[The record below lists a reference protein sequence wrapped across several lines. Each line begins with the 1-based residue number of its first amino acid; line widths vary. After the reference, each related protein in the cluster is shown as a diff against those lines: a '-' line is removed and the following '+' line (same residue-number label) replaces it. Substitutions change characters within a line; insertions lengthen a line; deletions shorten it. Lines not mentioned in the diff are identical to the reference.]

1 MALIGKNIE
10 FAAGLLR
17 QNQLVAIPT
26 ETVYGLAGNAL
37 SEKAVA
43 SIFEA
48 KQRPFFDPLI
58 LHVGAIQQVASYASW
73 HDERLK
79 RLAEAIW
86 PGPLT
91 VLLPKKSTIPDLVT
105 AGSELVALRIPDQT
119 LTLELLKTLDFPLA
133 APSAN
138 PFGYISPTNAYHVDK
153 QLGAKISYILNGG
166 ECRVGLESTIVGVEQ
181 EALCV
186 YRLGGLAVADIEQ
199 IAGPVTLMLNLSG
212 DPKAPGQLKSHYA
225 PRKKL
230 YLVNEGLAIAEP
242 GTVMGYLG
250 FGTEHEAIQRVPHIT
265 YNLSVSGDL
274 KEASANLFK
283 YLRLLDESE
292 ARYIVTDYL
301 PNEGL
306 GMAINDRL
314 RRAMAH

>member
-37 SEKAVA
+37 NDRAVA
-43 SIFEA
+43 SIFEV
-48 KQRPFFDPLI
+48 KQRPYFDPLI
-58 LHVGAIQQVASYASW
+58 LHVAATDRVEEYALW

-79 RLAEAIW
+79 LLAEAIW

-91 VLLPKKSTIPDLVT
+91 VLLPKRSNIPDLVT
-105 AGSELVALRIPDQT
+105 AGSDLVAMRIPDQA
-119 LTLELLKTLDFPLA
+119 LTLELLKLLDFPLA

-138 PFGYISPTNAYHVDK
+138 PFGYISPTSAYHVDK
-153 QLGAKISYILNGG
+153 QLGEKISYILNGG
-166 ECRVGLESTIVGVEQ
+166 ECRVGLESTIVGVEAG
-181 EALCV
+181 ALCV
-186 YRLGGLAVADIEQ
+186 YRLGGLSVDDIER
-199 IAGPVTLMLNLSG
+199 ITGPVKLMLNLSG

-225 PRKKL
+225 PRKRIFLEKEDL
-230 YLVNEGLAIAEP
+230 QFPERDTIV
-242 GTVMGYLG
+242 GYLS
-250 FGTEHEAIQRVPHIT
+250 FGKENEVLKHTPNIT
-265 YNLSVSGDL
+265 YNLSESGDL

-283 YLRLLDESE
+283 YLRLLDES
-292 ARYIVTDYL
+292 AAHYIVTDFL
-301 PNEGL
+301 PDEGL